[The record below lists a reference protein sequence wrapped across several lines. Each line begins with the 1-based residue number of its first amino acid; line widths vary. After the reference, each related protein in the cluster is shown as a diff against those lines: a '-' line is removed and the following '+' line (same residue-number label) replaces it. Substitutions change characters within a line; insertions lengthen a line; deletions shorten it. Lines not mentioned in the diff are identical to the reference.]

1 LRGVVRRVGKAVEIL
16 LELQDLG
23 LEMLEHTVQDS
34 SQSV

>member
-1 LRGVVRRVGKAVEIL
+1 LRVLVRSADKAVDIL

-23 LEMLEHTVQDS
+23 PEMLEHTALDS